1 MVKAVLNRVV
11 TYFIMLFCLNSFLD
25 RRLLMINFMNS
36 FFTYALIFVVSIICV
51 TIAVKL
57 GVAWRKSSDL
67 KNAGAAASDSA
78 EVQKK

>member
-1 MVKAVLNRVV
+1 
-11 TYFIMLFCLNSFLD
+11 
-25 RRLLMINFMNS
+25 MINFMNS

-67 KNAGAAASDSA
+67 KNAGAAASDTA